1 MEAHIHAKFEN
12 TVLPVSS
19 YSTSSIV
26 TDSYSLSI
34 ASLALLMV
42 HIYFQALFARLGGN
56 MSGLTYNL
64 GQKVLRILLF
74 LTHRRPTLR
83 IWHHGDPSPH
93 PSLVNVV

>member
-1 MEAHIHAKFEN
+1 MSLSALSSSVMEAHIHAKFEN
-12 TVLPVSS
+12 AVLPVSS

-56 MSGLTYNL
+56 MSGLTYVEGPVPL
-64 GQKVLRILLF
+64 SMMFKE
-74 LTHRRPTLR
+74 
-83 IWHHGDPSPH
+83 
-93 PSLVNVV
+93 LVNLLRNFTFQR